1 VLEGI
6 EAIVF
11 RTIGDQPS
19 SWEARLPPELLRL
32 PEELARVDALLDDP
46 AFFAPFAPF
55 FHPVLGRPSTP
66 VECYLRL
73 MFLKFR
79 YRLGYESL
87 CAEVGD
93 SISWRRF
100 CRIGLDGK
108 VPHPTTLMKL
118 TTRCGEAAVAGLNE
132 ALLIRAAGQKLLR
145 TARVRADT
153 TVISAN
159 VAYPADCGL
168 LAKAVGKLVRAARRV
183 QAAGGAAGTVMT
195 DRRRAAGR
203 RVRRVA
209 ISLRSRGKL
218 ASAGRPALISRVT
231 GELVALA
238 ETTAA
243 QAAAV
248 LRNGRRAVPDA
259 LSGRMRGRLR
269 RALGELAVTIER
281 TATIVTQARTRLAG
295 QMPDGA
301 TRLVSLHDP
310 DARPI
315 RKGRIDR
322 PVEFGYKA
330 QVSDNDDGI
339 VVDYAVECG
348 AVPDGPQLAP
358 AIKRVTRRTGQV
370 PRAVTADRGYGQAT
384 VERDL
389 RELGVRTVAIPR
401 RARPSPARKTIEHS
415 RGFRRLVKWRT
426 GCEGRISY
434 LKRGY
439 GWDRTLLDGRNGAA
453 IWCGHGVFAHNLV
466 KISALAG

>member
-1 VLEGI
+1 
-6 EAIVF
+6 VF
-11 RTIGDQPS
+11 RTISDPPS
-19 SWEARLPPELLRL
+19 SWESSLPPELLRL
-32 PEELARVDALLDDP
+32 PPELARVDALLDDP
-46 AFFAPFAPF
+46 AFFAPFALY

-87 CAEVGD
+87 CAEVSD

-100 CRIGLDGK
+100 CRIGLDAK

-118 TTRCGEAAVAGLNE
+118 TTRCGEVAVPGLNE
-132 ALLIRAAGQKLLR
+132 ALLAKAAGAKLLR

-153 TVISAN
+153 TVIGAN
-159 VAYPADCGL
+159 VAYPTDCGL

-203 RVRRVA
+203 RVRQVA
-209 ISLRSRGKL
+209 SSLRSRGKL
-218 ASAGRPALISRVT
+218 ARAERSALISRVT
-231 GELVALA
+231 GELAGLA

-248 LRNGRRAVPDA
+248 LRNGRRAVPRA

-269 RALGELAVTIER
+269 RALGELAVAIGR
-281 TATIVTQARTRLAG
+281 TATIVAQARARLAG

-339 VVDYAVECG
+339 VLDYAVEYG
-348 AVPDGPQLAP
+348 AAPDGPQLVP
-358 AIKRVTRRTGQV
+358 AIKRIARRTGQV
-370 PRAVTADRGYGQAT
+370 PRAVTADRGYGQAA

-389 RELGVRTVAIPR
+389 HELGVRTVAIPR
-401 RARPSPARKTIEHS
+401 RARPSPARKTIEHA

-439 GWDRTLLDGRNGAA
+439 GWDRTLLDGKNGAA
-453 IWCGHGVFAHNLV
+453 IWCGHRVFARNLV